1 MRMMHYWSCQVT
13 EVDFVDLDSPSEEI
27 VTSEFIRWREEWG
40 SSFLPMPP
48 SRLAV
53 MTPSARTSMRDSA
66 TSDYISRI
74 LDLEQELEEV
84 QDELDAE
91 RTARRESEPHYMVQ
105 CLQRQVARHELERE
119 RTQLDMLTLQGRVSD
134 LEGTVDFVQDLLQSS
149 EAARDALES
158 TLADTRTRL
167 EEKQIAW
174 TQARDEL
181 DLLRAY
187 TKSLINSSTGRP
199 HDIVRLQRLVEA
211 RDDALIETRVEIEAL
226 HLRVSIL

>member
-1 MRMMHYWSCQVT
+1 MT

-40 SSFLPMPP
+40 SSFFPMPP
-48 SRLAV
+48 SRPAV
-53 MTPSARTSMRDSA
+53 MTPSTRTSMRDST
-66 TSDYISRI
+66 TSNYLSCI

-84 QDELDAE
+84 QDEFDAE

-105 CLQRQVARHELERE
+105 RLQRQVARHEYERE
-119 RTQLDMLTLQGRVSD
+119 RTQLDLLTLKGRVSD

-149 EAARDALES
+149 EATQDALES

-167 EEKQIAW
+167 EEEQIAW

-181 DLLRAY
+181 DLLRDY
-187 TKSLINSSTGRP
+187 TKSLIDSSTGHP
-199 HDIVRLQRLVEA
+199 HDIVRLQRSVEA
-211 RDDALIETRVEIEAL
+211 RDDALIKTHAEIEAL